1 MKYIERL
8 VWVLILLGVVLLQ
21 SKLDTR
27 RDRERRMA
35 LAENSFATGCFVEA
49 QHTCSIINRD
59 VNQFAGAI
67 CMEDAFKGCPA
78 AGQKFRAF
86 LENRGQ

>member
-1 MKYIERL
+1 MRHIERL

-27 RDRERRMA
+27 NDRERRMA

-49 QHTCSIINRD
+49 QHTCAIISKD
-59 VNQFAGAI
+59 VNLFAGAL
-67 CMEDAFKGCPA
+67 CMEEAFQKCPV

-86 LENRGQ
+86 LESHGK